1 MADKNK
7 SELVTYLIW
16 GSSSA
21 TALVGLEV
29 AGYFF
34 GNYLDMRFGTDP
46 LFKLVLMVLGIV
58 LSVTSLIFIYLK
70 LGKTDGK

>member
-1 MADKNK
+1 MADKKK
-7 SELVTYLIW
+7 SELTNYLVW

-21 TALVGLEV
+21 TMLVGLEV

-34 GNYLDMRFGTDP
+34 GNYLDIRFGTDP
-46 LFKLVLMVLGIV
+46 LFKLVLMVLGIII
-58 LSVTSLIFIYLK
+58 SVASLILIFLK